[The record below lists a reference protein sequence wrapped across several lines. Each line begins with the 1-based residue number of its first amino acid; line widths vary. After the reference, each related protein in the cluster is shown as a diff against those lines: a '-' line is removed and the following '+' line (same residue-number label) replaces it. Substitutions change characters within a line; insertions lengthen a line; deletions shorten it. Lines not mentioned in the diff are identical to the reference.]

1 MASPSEMSA
10 RAEVEAH
17 LMDLNPEALFADGLD
32 GALIGIASRPNLGPV
47 ALYDRDRCREVLV
60 RDNEMTETEAEEWLS
75 YNVTGAWMG
84 PGTPI
89 FCELIPAR

>member
-1 MASPSEMSA
+1 MRSPFEMSA

-17 LMDLNPEALFADGLD
+17 LMDLNPDALFADGLD
-32 GALIGIASRPNLGPV
+32 DALIGIASRPNLGPV
-47 ALYDRDRCREVLV
+47 ALYDRDRCREVLI

-75 YNVTGAWMG
+75 FNVTGAWMG